1 MSIKL
6 TELAF
11 CAGCAAKLRA
21 EVLMDVIN
29 PFGNVF
35 NQADY
40 PDLLIGLEKA
50 DDAAVLKLND
60 EQALVFTTDFF
71 PLRLTILT
79 ITVPWLRPTAY
90 RTSLPWAENR

>member
-50 DDAAVLKLND
+50 DDALNKGID
-60 EQALVFTTDFF
+60 IARRSDDAIYLSKFHFHG
-71 PLRLTILT
+71 
-79 ITVPWLRPTAY
+79 
-90 RTSLPWAENR
+90 